1 MDRRGQH
8 LSREE
13 RAVIFSEDL
22 RGSSRRQIAGLLG
35 GAPSTICREVAR
47 GRAREGEDPPYR
59 PPRGQRGFHKRRVR
73 CSPRCKLVRGGALS
87 ASCAAPRKR
96 TRA

>member
-13 RAVIFSEDL
+13 RAVIFAEDL

-35 GAPSTICREVAR
+35 GAPNTICREVAQGARAGGR
-47 GRAREGEDPPYR
+47 GPALLPEARSARLSQAPDALQPEVQTR
-59 PPRGQRGFHKRRVR
+59 PGW
-73 CSPRCKLVRGGALS
+73 CAI
-87 ASCAAPRKR
+87 ASCAAPRKW